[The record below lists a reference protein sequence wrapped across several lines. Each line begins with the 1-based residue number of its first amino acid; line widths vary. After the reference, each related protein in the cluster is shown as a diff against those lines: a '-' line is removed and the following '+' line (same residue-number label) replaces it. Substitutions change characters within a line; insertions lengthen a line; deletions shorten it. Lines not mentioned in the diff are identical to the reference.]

1 MKARAIVLL
10 LCLVLAAG
18 GVVYAAQAI
27 HDQREA
33 VVVTETTVR
42 GDRSA
47 AAGLVAQQK
56 ARSGMALCWDLTI
69 PLDDPAAATAAFSRP
84 VPKGA
89 DEWPSTDGSAW
100 FHVQSAA
107 LGGSGIYF
115 GSGVALDDLDGSGF
129 GLDGLGPLL
138 KDVYD
143 RTPAGESRTETL
155 CLRDY
160 LTYYPFSVDLTL
172 GLASE
177 DYGTTEPVQGYDNVT
192 YYGTDVP
199 EDVVTQALNDY
210 FRFPIAE
217 DATLEVKMDKD
228 GEGRIVEI
236 SCTPDDDHFSSL
248 DPLSLE
254 LSDGLWLSFYRWNDG
269 VLDYSEIPG
278 GYGLYHLP
286 VALEQGRYGLAL
298 TPRPDR
304 LETVVSLPD
313 GASAVDLRRSADGT
327 ALLLTWSFGM
337 ELHCTMV
344 DRATGAVRQDLL
356 LPFGAGEYG
365 DWVDATASLRSLVE
379 QDGLLLFT
387 TYSSFALCGQEA
399 DGTYRVLCHGAL
411 TDTIAEPGYL
421 AWDGERL
428 ALAALQGVTGLDLA
442 VYDAA
447 GVVQYVGQYRTSLN
461 EGLRFQTD
469 RLGTDEE
476 LWSIDFNDTEKD
488 LVALLYSYRGY
499 GDPIGSVVRPCG
511 QGGLALAWTN

>member
-1 MKARAIVLL
+1 
-10 LCLVLAAG
+10 
-18 GVVYAAQAI
+18 
-27 HDQREA
+27 
-33 VVVTETTVR
+33 
-42 GDRSA
+42 
-47 AAGLVAQQK
+47 
-56 ARSGMALCWDLTI
+56 MALCWDLTI

-89 DEWPSTDGSAW
+89 DEWPSTDSSAW

-107 LGGSGIYF
+107 LGGGGTFF
-115 GSGVALDDLDGSGF
+115 GSGVALDDLDESDF

-143 RTPAGESRTETL
+143 RTPDGEARAETL
-155 CLRDY
+155 RLRDY

-172 GLASE
+172 GLSSE
-177 DYGTTEPVQGYDNVT
+177 DYGTAEPVQGYDNVA
-192 YYGTDVP
+192 YYGTEGT
-199 EDVVTQALNDY
+199 EDVTQAINDY

-217 DATLEVKMDKD
+217 DATLEVKLDKD

-236 SCTPDDDHFSSL
+236 SCTPDDDHFGSL
-248 DPLSLE
+248 DPLSIE
-254 LSDGLWLSFYRWNDG
+254 LSDGLWFSFYRWDDG
-269 VLDYSEIPG
+269 VLDYSEVPG

-286 VALEQGRYGLAL
+286 VTLEQGRYGLAL

-327 ALLLTWSFGM
+327 ALLLTWSFGS

-356 LPFGAGEYG
+356 L
-365 DWVDATASLRSLVE
+365 
-379 QDGLLLFT
+379 FT
-387 TYSSFALCGQEA
+387 TNASFALCGQEA

-411 TDTIAEPGYL
+411 TDTVAEPGYL

-428 ALAALQGVTGLDLA
+428 ALAQLQGVTGLDLA

-469 RLGTDEE
+469 RLGTDEDF
-476 LWSIDFNDTEKD
+476 WAIDYNDTEKD

-499 GDPIGSVVRPCG
+499 SDEIGAVVRPCG
-511 QGGLALAWTN
+511 QGGLTLAWTS

>member
-1 MKARAIVLL
+1 MKARMIVLL
-10 LCLVLAAG
+10 LCLVLAAD

-27 HDQREA
+27 HGQREA

-47 AAGLVAQQK
+47 AAGLVARQK

-69 PLDDPAAATAAFSRP
+69 PLDDPAAATTAFSRP

-89 DEWPSTDGSAW
+89 DEWTSTDGSAW
-100 FHVQSAA
+100 FHIQSAA
-107 LGGSGIYF
+107 LGGSGTYF
-115 GSGVALDDLDGSGF
+115 GSGVALDELEESDF
-129 GLDGLGPLL
+129 GLAGLEPLL

-143 RTPAGESRTETL
+143 RTPNGESRTETL
-155 CLRDY
+155 RLRDY
-160 LTYYPFSVDLTL
+160 LTCYPFSVDLTL
-172 GLASE
+172 GLSSE
-177 DYGTTEPVQGYDNVT
+177 DYGAAEPVQGYDNVS

-210 FRFPIAE
+210 FRFPIAQ
-217 DATLEVKMDKD
+217 DATLTVTVDRD
-228 GEGRIVEI
+228 GEGRIREI
-236 SCTPDDDHFSSL
+236 SCTPDDDHFGSL

-254 LSDGLWLSFYRWNDG
+254 LSDGLWFSFYRWNDG
-269 VLDYSEIPG
+269 MLDYSEIPG

-286 VALEQGRYGLAL
+286 VTLEQGRYGLAL

-327 ALLLTWSFGM
+327 ALLLTWSLGM

-344 DRATGAVRQDLL
+344 DRTTGAVRQELL
-356 LPFGAGEYG
+356 LPFEAGEYG

-399 DGTYRVLCHGAL
+399 DGAYRVLCHGAL

-421 AWDGERL
+421 AWDGQRL

-442 VYDAA
+442 VYDAT

-476 LWSIDFNDTEKD
+476 RWSIGYNETEGD
-488 LVALLYSYRGY
+488 LVALLYGDRGY
-499 GDPIGSVVRPCG
+499 SDPTGAVVQPCG

>member
-18 GVVYAAQAI
+18 GVVYAVQEL
-27 HDQREA
+27 HGQREA
-33 VVVTETTVR
+33 VSVTETTVT

-47 AAGLVAQQK
+47 AAGLVARQK

-89 DEWPSTDGSAW
+89 DEWPSTDSSAW

-107 LGGSGIYF
+107 LGGGGTFF
-115 GSGVALDDLDGSGF
+115 GSGVALDDLDESDF
-129 GLDGLGPLL
+129 GLDGLAPLL
-138 KDVYD
+138 TAVYD
-143 RTPAGESRTETL
+143 RTPAGEAHTETL
-155 CLRDY
+155 RLRDY

-172 GLASE
+172 GLLSE
-177 DYGTTEPVQGYDNVT
+177 DYGTTESIQGYDNVA
-192 YYGTDVP
+192 YYGTEGT
-199 EDVVTQALNDY
+199 EDVTQAINDY

-217 DATLEVKMDKD
+217 DATLEVKLDKD

-248 DPLSLE
+248 DPLSIE
-254 LSDGLWLSFYRWNDG
+254 LSDGLWFSFYRWDDG
-269 VLDYSEIPG
+269 VLDYSEVPG

-286 VALEQGRYGLAL
+286 VTLEQGRYGLAL

-327 ALLLTWSFGM
+327 ALLLTWSFGS

-365 DWVDATASLRSLVE
+365 DWEDATASLRDLVE

-387 TYSSFALCGQEA
+387 TNASFALCGQEA

-411 TDTIAEPGYL
+411 TDTVAEPGYL

-428 ALAALQGVTGLDLA
+428 ALAQLQGVTGLDLA

-469 RLGTDEE
+469 RLGTDEDF
-476 LWSIDFNDTEKD
+476 WAIDYNDTEKD

-499 GDPIGSVVRPCG
+499 SDEIGAVVRPCG
-511 QGGLALAWTN
+511 QGGLTLAWTS

>member
-18 GVVYAAQAI
+18 GVVYAVQEL
-27 HDQREA
+27 HGQREA
-33 VVVTETTVR
+33 VSVTETTVT

-47 AAGLVAQQK
+47 AAGLVARQK
-56 ARSGMALCWDLTI
+56 ARSGMALYWDLTI

-89 DEWPSTDGSAW
+89 DEWPSTDSSAW

-107 LGGSGIYF
+107 LGGGGTFF
-115 GSGVALDDLDGSGF
+115 GSGVALDDLDESDF
-129 GLDGLGPLL
+129 GLDGLAPLL
-138 KDVYD
+138 TAVYD
-143 RTPAGESRTETL
+143 RTPAGEAHTETL
-155 CLRDY
+155 RLRDY

-172 GLASE
+172 GLSSE
-177 DYGTTEPVQGYDNVT
+177 DYGTTESIQGYDNVA
-192 YYGTDVP
+192 YYGTEGT
-199 EDVVTQALNDY
+199 EDVTQAINDY

-217 DATLEVKMDKD
+217 DATLEVKLDKD

-248 DPLSLE
+248 DPLSIE
-254 LSDGLWLSFYRWNDG
+254 LSDGLWFSFYRWDDG
-269 VLDYSEIPG
+269 VLDYSEVPG

-286 VALEQGRYGLAL
+286 VTLEQGRYGLAL

-327 ALLLTWSFGM
+327 ALLLTWSFGS

-365 DWVDATASLRSLVE
+365 DWEDATASLRDLVE

-387 TYSSFALCGQEA
+387 TNASFALCGQEA

-411 TDTIAEPGYL
+411 TDTVAEPGYL

-428 ALAALQGVTGLDLA
+428 ALAQLQGVTGLDLA

-469 RLGTDEE
+469 RLGTDEDF
-476 LWSIDFNDTEKD
+476 WAIDYNDTEKD

-499 GDPIGSVVRPCG
+499 SDEIGAVVRPCG
-511 QGGLALAWTN
+511 QGGLTLAWTS